1 MMFSYLKITRPLNT
15 FIAAVSVFIAAFLS
29 MNFRL
34 SSELL
39 PAMIV
44 VWLIT
49 AGANVINDVFDIEI
63 DRINR
68 PSRVLPSGRI
78 TIGQA
83 RGYYFLLNG
92 LALLVGLRLPLVM
105 ILIMLAAMTG
115 LYFYSRYWKR
125 MVLIG
130 NFSVA
135 LISAATFLFGA
146 LAVNDI
152 RAGIY
157 PAIFAFFFHLGRE
170 IVKDMQDVK
179 GDLESGAKTFA
190 AYYGLTASRTLI
202 NLIFLVLICFLYVP
216 FFQDMYNIY
225 YIYVV
230 TPGVTL
236 VLAILS
242 LMLWKS
248 NTSHSLGLVS
258 IALKIDMLIG
268 LIAIYVGGKP

>member
-268 LIAIYVGGKP
+268 LIAIYEGGKP